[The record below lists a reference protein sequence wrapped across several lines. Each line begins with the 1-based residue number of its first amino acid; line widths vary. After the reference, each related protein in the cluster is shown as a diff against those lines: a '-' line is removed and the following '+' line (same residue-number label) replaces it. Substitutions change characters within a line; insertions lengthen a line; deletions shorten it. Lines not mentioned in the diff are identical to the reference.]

1 MNSSCKTAVA
11 AAMAGGYVLGRTRKA
26 RTALAIATFLAG
38 RRFGLSPAGLAAE
51 GMRQLRENPR
61 FEPLRD
67 QISGE
72 LLAAAR
78 SAASGSAERGFTALA
93 ESLRQR
99 GKGRGGAQD
108 EEAEEAEEEP
118 EFEEDEGEE
127 TGGGD
132 GGGGAEEEEPA
143 QGGGGREG
151 GRRASRRTDW
161 DRLNGPAKKA
171 AARKR
176 APAKKSP
183 AKRTAAKKAVP
194 ARKKA
199 AAGKKAAADHAGSG
213 RPHGAAKR
221 HGR

>member
-108 EEAEEAEEEP
+108 DEAEEAA

-127 TGGGD
+127 TGERDEGD
-132 GGGGAEEEEPA
+132 GAEEEEPA
-143 QGGGGREG
+143 QDGGGREG